1 MNVVTFRLHD
11 SEVLDVI
18 DSLDAYSRIWMGQ
31 FDHLDLT
38 LRMWRFTTCA
48 QDRESRACEE
58 LLMGMRALFLPEAA
72 VLGRGASLGIWSDE
86 VNELAVCAYDM
97 QQVIRHDWSWFNKP
111 EGDWMSRWFDEPFLH
126 GSLPVPST
134 KCCTDEDGSSAMQL
148 SIEASS
154 LRLLLDALLAY
165 DHLFNLRIVAMMQ
178 LYTRDDRVLAI
189 AQMVEDIL
197 HEESVLVHEGFDE
210 RRKRLGL
217 LVAKTADLAMCD
229 IGEGYRSL
237 AFERADGGE
246 PLTYGDRRSARLA

>member
-1 MNVVTFRLHD
+1 
-11 SEVLDVI
+11 
-18 DSLDAYSRIWMGQ
+18 
-31 FDHLDLT
+31 
-38 LRMWRFTTCA
+38 
-48 QDRESRACEE
+48 
-58 LLMGMRALFLPEAA
+58 
-72 VLGRGASLGIWSDE
+72 
-86 VNELAVCAYDM
+86 
-97 QQVIRHDWSWFNKP
+97 
-111 EGDWMSRWFDEPFLH
+111 
-126 GSLPVPST
+126 
-134 KCCTDEDGSSAMQL
+134 MQL